1 MRIRKPKT
9 TCLIFKSWCG
19 YCKVVSSYILLI
31 YVGSKLVVTGAKSW
45 NDMNTAARKYWQD
58 IKKLVVYLQCV
69 EHVISETCFAIQ
81 GFDVGFKEFRVQNMV
96 AKANVK
102 FPIRLERLAR

>member
-1 MRIRKPKT
+1 
-9 TCLIFKSWCG
+9 
-19 YCKVVSSYILLI
+19 
-31 YVGSKLVVTGAKSW
+31 
-45 NDMNTAARKYWQD
+45 MNTAA
-58 IKKLVVYLQCV
+58 KKFRQIILKIVRSLVGL
-69 EHVISETCFAIQ
+69 SMLFTDSRSATQ